1 LAIVVTCSQLAL
13 LLMTVITIIPSSKL
27 PTTFVSASQIGAP
40 SHFCSHR
47 LRGNRQASISIRAA
61 AEVSE
66 VMLAKEFGAFQLR
79 CLTDWLTAAAAAA
92 AALWTATM
100 QQQQT
105 NEIWFLAPKR
115 KVQVM
120 FWGEAAAAAA
130 AEGNDMIAE

>member
-13 LLMTVITIIPSSKL
+13 LLMTVITIIRSSKL

-47 LRGNRQASISIRAA
+47 LRGNRQASILIRAA

-79 CLTDWLTAAAAAA
+79 CLTD
-92 AALWTATM
+92 
-100 QQQQT
+100 
-105 NEIWFLAPKR
+105 
-115 KVQVM
+115 
-120 FWGEAAAAAA
+120 
-130 AEGNDMIAE
+130 